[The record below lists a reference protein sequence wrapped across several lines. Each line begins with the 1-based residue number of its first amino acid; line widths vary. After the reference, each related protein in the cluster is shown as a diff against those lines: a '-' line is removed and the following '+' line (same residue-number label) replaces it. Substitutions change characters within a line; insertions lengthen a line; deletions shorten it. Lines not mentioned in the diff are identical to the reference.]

1 MTDDFDD
8 DLFRDAIRDRS
19 GGPVHT
25 APGREAVLARAA
37 RSRTRRT
44 VAIGGSTTL
53 VLVAG
58 LILLAGTSGSQ
69 LEPAQQPASSATPVD
84 STPDGE
90 TLRPATTETTRDT
103 VATTSSTDDARPSTD
118 DARPSTS
125 TVSDGGAAA
134 PVPGVPSTPPTTAST
149 VSPTTSMPTTT
160 STTSVPT
167 APADAPFTRRYDS
180 LGGSITVRWDG
191 SALSLVS
198 VEPAAGFVSEVE
210 DQTTARIRVRF
221 RSDDDDSR
229 IDVRADDGRVTSNIS

>member
-8 DLFRDAIRDRS
+8 DLFRDAIRNRS

-44 VAIGGSTTL
+44 VAVGGSTTL

-58 LILLAGTSGSQ
+58 LILLAGNSGSQ
-69 LEPAQQPASSATPVD
+69 LEPAQQPASSATSVD
-84 STPDGE
+84 STPE
-90 TLRPATTETTRDT
+90 VEISRPSTTETTRDT
-103 VATTSSTDDARPSTD
+103 VAATSSTGEDT
-118 DARPSTS
+118 PSTS
-125 TVSDGGAAA
+125 TISDGGASA
-134 PVPGVPSTPPTTAST
+134 PVPVVPSTPPTTAST

-191 SALSLVS
+191 SALSLLS
-198 VEPAAGFVSEVE
+198 VEPAAGFVGEVE

-229 IDVRADDGRVTSNIS
+229 IEVRVDDGRVTSNIA